1 MKRVFAFDFD
11 GTLTTRD
18 TLLSFIRYA
27 CGVPRFLLGF
37 LLYSPLLVL
46 MKLRLYPNGEAKQ
59 RVFSWFFRG
68 MTIDVFD
75 ALCQDFAHTHRHLLR
90 PETVCLLEQALAE
103 GSEVL
108 VVSASIDNW
117 VKPFFIL
124 PHKNQASGSAAL
136 HSKEPVPLVLGTQI
150 EVIDG
155 RLTGRF
161 LTPNCY
167 GQEKVRRILALHPD
181 RSNYHLTAYG
191 DSRGDRELLAFADE
205 AHNLFKNKI
214 YGKNADS

>member
-1 MKRVFAFDFD
+1 MKQVFAFDFD

-18 TLLSFIRYA
+18 TLIAFIRYA
-27 CGVPRFLLGF
+27 CGTSRFLLGF
-37 LLYSPLLVL
+37 LLHSPLLVL
-46 MKLRLYPNGEAKQ
+46 MKLRLYPNGKAKQ

-68 MTIDVFD
+68 MTIDAFD
-75 ALCQDFAHTHRHLLR
+75 ALCRDFGHSQRHLLR
-90 PETVCLLEQALAE
+90 PETVSVLEQALAD
-103 GSEVL
+103 GAEVL

-117 VKPFFIL
+117 VQPFF
-124 PHKNQASGSAAL
+124 PT
-136 HSKEPVPLVLGTQI
+136 VTVVGTQV
-150 EVIDG
+150 EVVDG

-181 RSNYHLTAYG
+181 RSSYRLTAYG

-205 AHNLFKNKI
+205 AHHVH
-214 YGKNADS
+214 

>member
-1 MKRVFAFDFD
+1 MKQLFAFDFD

-18 TLLSFIRYA
+18 TLIAFIRYA
-27 CGVPRFLLGF
+27 CGTPRFLLGF
-37 LLYSPLLVL
+37 LLHAPLLVL
-46 MKLRLYPNGEAKQ
+46 MKLRLYSNGKAKL
-59 RVFSWFFRG
+59 RLFSWFFRG
-68 MTIDVFD
+68 MPIEIFD
-75 ALCQDFAHTHRHLLR
+75 ALCQSFASTHRHLLR
-90 PETVCLLEQALAE
+90 PETVRLLQQALSE

-117 VKPFFIL
+117 VQPFF
-124 PHKNQASGSAAL
+124 PA
-136 HSKEPVPLVLGTQI
+136 VTVLGTQI

-155 RLTGRF
+155 RLSGRF

-181 RSNYHLTAYG
+181 RSAYRLTAYG

-205 AHNLFKNKI
+205 AHLV
-214 YGKNADS
+214 S

>member
-1 MKRVFAFDFD
+1 MKQLFAFDFD

-18 TLLSFIRYA
+18 TLIAFIRYA
-27 CGVPRFLLGF
+27 CGTSRFLLGF
-37 LLYSPLLVL
+37 LLHAPLLVL
-46 MKLRLYPNGEAKQ
+46 MKLRLYSNGKAKQ
-59 RVFSWFFRG
+59 RLFAWFFRG
-68 MTIDVFD
+68 MPLEAFD
-75 ALCQDFAHTHRHLLR
+75 TLCQSFALSHRHLLR
-90 PETVCLLEQALAE
+90 PETVCLLQQALSE

-108 VVSASIDNW
+108 IVSASIDNW
-117 VKPFFIL
+117 VQPFF
-124 PHKNQASGSAAL
+124 PT
-136 HSKEPVPLVLGTQI
+136 VTVLGTQI

-181 RSNYHLTAYG
+181 RSAYRLTAYG

-205 AHNLFKNKI
+205 AHLV
-214 YGKNADS
+214 S

>member
-18 TLLSFIRYA
+18 TLIAFIHYA
-27 CGVPRFLLGF
+27 CGTPRFLLGF
-37 LLYSPLLVL
+37 LLHAPLLVL
-46 MKLRLYPNGEAKQ
+46 MKLRLYSNGKTKQ
-59 RVFSWFFRG
+59 RLFTWFFQG
-68 MTIDVFD
+68 MSIETFD
-75 ALCQDFAHTHRHLLR
+75 ALCQSFALSHRHLLR
-90 PETVCLLEQALAE
+90 PDTVRLLQQALSE
-103 GSEVL
+103 GAEVL

-117 VKPFFIL
+117 VQPFFSTFHL
-124 PHKNQASGSAAL
+124 PPSTFH
-136 HSKEPVPLVLGTQI
+136 VLCTQI

-181 RSNYHLTAYG
+181 RSTYHLTAYG
-191 DSRGDRELLAFADE
+191 DSLGDRELLAFADE
-205 AHNLFKNKI
+205 AHLV
-214 YGKNADS
+214 S

>member
-1 MKRVFAFDFD
+1 MKKIYAYDFD

-18 TLLSFIRYA
+18 TLLEFIRYA
-27 CGVPRFLLGF
+27 CGTVRFLLGF

-46 MKLRLYPNGEAKQ
+46 MKLRLYSNGKAKQ
-59 RVFSWFFRG
+59 KVFAHFFKG
-68 MTIDVFD
+68 MTIDAFD
-75 ALCQDFAHTHRHLLR
+75 AHCQDFARTHRHLLR
-90 PETVCLLEQALAE
+90 PDVARQLEQALSE

-108 VVSASIDNW
+108 IVSASIDNW
-117 VKPFFIL
+117 VQPFF
-124 PHKNQASGSAAL
+124 PKV
-136 HSKEPVPLVLGTQI
+136 KVLGTQI

-181 RSNYHLTAYG
+181 RSSYYLTAYG
-191 DSRGDRELLAFADE
+191 DSRGDREMLAFADE
-205 AHNLFKNKI
+205 SHI
-214 YGKNADS
+214 I